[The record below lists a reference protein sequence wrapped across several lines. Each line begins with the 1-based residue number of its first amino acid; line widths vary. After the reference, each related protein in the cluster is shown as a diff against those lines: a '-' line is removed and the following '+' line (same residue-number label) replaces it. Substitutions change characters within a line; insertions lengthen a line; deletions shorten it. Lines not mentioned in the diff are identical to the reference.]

1 MIERHKMDTDA
12 TGGGKIL
19 TCLSVPTLAE
29 FHERLVVARARL
41 VERIIV
47 EYDPAHQYPS
57 TAWTRM
63 VGDLHALIQV
73 VDQMISEAES

>member
-1 MIERHKMDTDA
+1 MDTD
-12 TGGGKIL
+12 TKGGNKIP
-19 TCLSVPTLAE
+19 TPLSVPELAE
-29 FHERLVVARARL
+29 FRKRLVASRARL
-41 VERIIV
+41 VLRIMA

-63 VGDLHALIQV
+63 TGDLHALIQV

>member
-1 MIERHKMDTDA
+1 MDTD
-12 TGGGKIL
+12 TSSGEKIP
-19 TCLSVPTLAE
+19 TTHSVPDLAD
-29 FHERLVVARARL
+29 FRERLVVSRARL
-41 VERIIV
+41 VERIMA

-73 VDQMISEAES
+73 VDQMISEAEA

>member
-1 MIERHKMDTDA
+1 MDTD
-12 TGGGKIL
+12 TSSGEKIP
-19 TCLSVPTLAE
+19 TTLSVPALAD
-29 FHERLVVARARL
+29 FRERLVVARARL
-41 VERIIV
+41 VERIIG

-63 VGDLHALIQV
+63 ASDLHALIQV

>member
-1 MIERHKMDTDA
+1 MDTDSK
-12 TGGGKIL
+12 GGEKIPAH
-19 TCLSVPTLAE
+19 LSVPVLAD
-29 FHERLVVARARL
+29 FRERLVCARARL

-73 VDQMISEAES
+73 VDGMISEAEA

>member
-1 MIERHKMDTDA
+1 MDTDLK
-12 TGGGKIL
+12 GGKKIP
-19 TCLSVPTLAE
+19 TPLSVPALAD
-29 FHERLVVARARL
+29 FRERLVVARARL
-41 VERIIV
+41 VERIIG

-73 VDQMISEAES
+73 VDTMISEAEA

>member
-1 MIERHKMDTDA
+1 MSTDSK
-12 TGGGKIL
+12 GGKKIP
-19 TCLSVPTLAE
+19 TPLSVPALAD
-29 FHERLVVARARL
+29 FRKRLVCARARL
-41 VERIIV
+41 VERIIL
-47 EYDPAHQYPS
+47 EYDQAHQYPS